1 LSGNRSS
8 AAHQRISTTGLN
20 PEHSSV
26 AYWNPI
32 ARFPLTQLYRDAYI
46 YVMAEDSDILGEALA
61 ALASLAVRRTSRQLS
76 LTATST
82 LATLERTGPRRL
94 TDLAV
99 NEGVTQPSMTAIVT
113 QLQDLSF
120 AERRRDPADRR
131 VVLVAITSA
140 GGQHLRTMRRAG
152 ASVFRALIDKLTG
165 PERAA
170 LSSALPA
177 LRQLVELAAESPDSQ
192 PRSANAQAMSS
203 SRSGRA
209 PRTGPDRR
217 IR

>member
-1 LSGNRSS
+1 
-8 AAHQRISTTGLN
+8 
-20 PEHSSV
+20 
-26 AYWNPI
+26 
-32 ARFPLTQLYRDAYI
+32 
-46 YVMAEDSDILGEALA
+46 MAEDSDILGEALA
-61 ALASLAVRRTSRQLS
+61 AVASLAVRRTGRQLS

-99 NEGVTQPSMTAIVT
+99 TEGVTQPSMTAVVT
-113 QLQDLSF
+113 QLQDLRF

-140 GGQHLRTMRRAG
+140 GRQHLRAMRRAG
-152 ASVFRALIDKLTG
+152 ASVFRALIDNLTG

-170 LSSALPA
+170 LSTALPA
-177 LRQLVELAAESPDSQ
+177 LRQLVKLADSPDRQ
-192 PRSANAQAMSS
+192 PRSANAQAIPG

>member
-1 LSGNRSS
+1 
-8 AAHQRISTTGLN
+8 
-20 PEHSSV
+20 
-26 AYWNPI
+26 
-32 ARFPLTQLYRDAYI
+32 
-46 YVMAEDSDILGEALA
+46 MAEDSDILGEALA

-120 AERRRDPADRR
+120 AERRRDSADRR

-140 GGQHLRTMRRAG
+140 GGEHLRTMRRAG

-170 LSSALPA
+170 LSGALPV

-203 SRSGRA
+203 SRSGGA
-209 PRTGPDRR
+209 PRTGLTVASVDPEM
-217 IR
+217 IV